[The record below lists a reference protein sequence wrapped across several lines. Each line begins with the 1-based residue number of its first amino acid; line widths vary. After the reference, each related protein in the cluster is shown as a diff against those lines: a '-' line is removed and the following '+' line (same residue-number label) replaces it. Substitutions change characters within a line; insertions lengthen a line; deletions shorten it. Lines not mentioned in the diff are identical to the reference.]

1 MNPRRFSNQTRKSRR
16 TRYGSRGIS
25 GRLLPWRAR
34 RVQVARGQMAL
45 SDRVEARFLVDAQRP
60 RILATRMEA
69 AAERRGDQRGAEG
82 GGGRPQR
89 LRGLDDPER
98 PAPIPRVPMLLVLL

>member
-25 GRLLPWRAR
+25 GRLLPRRGR

-45 SDRVEARFLVDAQRP
+45 SDRVETRLLVDAQRP
-60 RILATRMEA
+60 RILTTRMEA
-69 AAERRGDQRGAEG
+69 AAERRVDQGGQEAGDVR
-82 GGGRPQR
+82 RQR
-89 LRGLDDPER
+89 LRSFDVREIGR
-98 PAPIPRVPMLLVLL
+98 AHV

>member
-25 GRLLPWRAR
+25 GRLLPRRGR

-69 AAERRGDQRGAEG
+69 AAERRGGQRGQEAGEVRPPPLRAFDVPG
-82 GGGRPQR
+82 SPGPVPPGRM
-89 LRGLDDPER
+89 
-98 PAPIPRVPMLLVLL
+98 A

>member
-25 GRLLPWRAR
+25 GRLLPRRAR

-45 SDRVEARFLVDAQRP
+45 SDRVETRLLVDAQRP
-60 RILATRMEA
+60 RILTTRMEA
-69 AAERRGDQRGAEG
+69 AAERRGFQRGQEG
-82 GGGRPQR
+82 GGGRRRR
-89 LRGLDDPER
+89 LRAFGGR
-98 PAPIPRVPMLLVLL
+98 GAPPPVPPCRQASVSF

>member
-25 GRLLPWRAR
+25 GRLLPRRGR

-45 SDRVEARFLVDAQRP
+45 SDRVETRFLVDAQRP
-60 RILATRMEA
+60 GILTTRMEA
-69 AAERRGDQRGAEG
+69 AADRRGGQGGEEGRGVP
-82 GGGRPQR
+82 RRR
-89 LRGLDDPER
+89 LRAFDVPGT
-98 PAPIPRVPMLLVLL
+98 PAP

>member
-25 GRLLPWRAR
+25 GRLLPRRGR

-45 SDRVEARFLVDAQRP
+45 SDRVETRFLVDAQRP
-60 RILATRMEA
+60 RILTTRMEA
-69 AAERRGDQRGAEG
+69 AADRRGGQGGEG
-82 GGGRPQR
+82 GGGVRRAP
-89 LRGLDDPER
+89 LPGFYVPGH
-98 PAPIPRVPMLLVLL
+98 PAEIPRVRVV